1 MANGTHRGTFPAHR
15 WTVEHRSPHR
25 YSEPVTTGGTKRR
38 GDIPSLNGIRALSIL
53 LVFIGHSERLPA
65 YVRPSLGVTIFFFLS
80 GYLITTLLRKE
91 YDRDGSIDF
100 RKFYAR
106 RVLRIWP
113 PLYIA
118 IALGLLVTATGIVP
132 GDLSVP
138 GITTAVLQVSN
149 YWQAFGGEGIPKA
162 MRVLWSLGV
171 EEHFYLLFPLL
182 YVSLRRWLPGRLQ
195 QGYVLAGI
203 CLVILG
209 WRAVLAYGFGV
220 DYFNRLYMSTDTR
233 ADSILWG
240 CVLAI
245 VANPALDRIRGNR
258 HLWTWLALPVAVVGL
273 YVTQKMPDATQ
284 PLILTVQALLLWV
297 IFTAVVTD
305 PRSWLARPLNWRPV
319 AFLGE
324 MSYAF
329 YLVHRYFIIWADEH
343 LADVNRWAVAALTF
357 AASLLLAYLIHLAV
371 EKPLK
376 PLRDRLSRSGS
387 ANAYEA
393 R

>member
-1 MANGTHRGTFPAHR
+1 MLPLM
-15 WTVEHRSPHR
+15 
-25 YSEPVTTGGTKRR
+25 TTGGTAARR
-38 GDIPSLNGIRALSIL
+38 RTDIPSLNGVRAVSIL
-53 LVFIGHSERLPA
+53 LVFVGHSERLPA
-65 YVRPSLGVTIFFFLS
+65 YIRPSLGVTIFFFLS

-91 YDRDGSIDF
+91 ADKYGTISF

-106 RVLRIWP
+106 RILRIWP

-118 IALGLLVTATGIVP
+118 IALGLLVTLTGIVP

-182 YVSLRRWLPGRLQ
+182 YVGLRRWLPGRMQ
-195 QGYVLAGI
+195 HGAVLASI
-203 CLVILG
+203 CLAILG

-220 DYFNRLYMSTDTR
+220 DYFNRLYMGTDTR

-245 VANPALDRIRGNR
+245 VANPALDAVRGNR
-258 HLWTWLALPVAVVGL
+258 HLWTWVGIPVGVVGL
-273 YVTQKMPDATQ
+273 YVTQKMPDVTQ
-284 PLILTVQALLLWV
+284 PLVLTVQALLLWV
-297 IFTAVVTD
+297 ILTAVVVD
-305 PRSWLARPLNWRPV
+305 PDSWVGRVLNWRPV
-319 AFLGE
+319 VFLGV

-329 YLVHRYFIIWADEH
+329 YLVHRYFILWADEH

-357 AASLLLAYLIHLAV
+357 AASLLAAYLVHLAV
-371 EKPLK
+371 EKPLE
-376 PLRDRLSRSGS
+376 PLRKRLSRRATADPFGS
-387 ANAYEA
+387 

>member
-1 MANGTHRGTFPAHR
+1 M
-15 WTVEHRSPHR
+15 
-25 YSEPVTTGGTKRR
+25 
-38 GDIPSLNGIRALSIL
+38 SIL
-53 LVFIGHSERLPA
+53 LVFVGHSERLPA

-91 YDRDGSIDF
+91 HDKYGTISF

-118 IALGLLVTATGIVP
+118 IALGLLVTAMGIVP

-138 GITTAVLQVSN
+138 GVTTAVLQVSN

-182 YVSLRRWLPGRLQ
+182 YVGLRRWLPTRLQ
-195 QGYVLAGI
+195 HGYVLAVI
-203 CLVILG
+203 CLAILG

-245 VANPALDRIRGNR
+245 VANPALDRVRGSR
-258 HLWTWLALPVAVVGL
+258 HMWTFVALPGAVVGL

-297 IFTAVVTD
+297 ILTTVVAFPD
-305 PRSWLARPLNWRPV
+305 SWAGRVLNWRPV
-319 AFLGE
+319 AYLGVV
-324 MSYAF
+324 SYSF
-329 YLVHRYFIIWADEH
+329 YLLHRYFILWSNEH
-343 LADVNRWAVAALTF
+343 LADVNRWAVALLTF
-357 AASLLLAYLIHLAV
+357 AASLGAAVLMRLLV
-371 EKPLK
+371 EKPLEE
-376 PLRDRLSRSGS
+376 RRRRLSLAHSPALDRVTV
-387 ANAYEA
+387 AA